1 MIEIW
6 VILFVV
12 WLVVTCVGHLSWVI
26 VEAVFKAFVPPASK
40 APESRSGTPPK
51 QDDYETTKRLINRC
65 LSSGHLTPQRADEVF
80 LALQKIRYR
89 QGVADSESSQVDHPV
104 RSGSMVHVASQASK
118 VHPAPGV
125 KPSALK
131 RESIDES
138 RAPSRSEPSSLGTE
152 ELAVSAQSLSQ
163 DLDIADAEL
172 VSRPIGKQ
180 NEKVSLAT
188 TNAFEAPSE
197 PGFSDPKS
205 SDRVS
210 DLQSKGAPS
219 SSLAKVIQSFLS
231 AHNIRWGEIVAGIL
245 IVVCSIGLVRT
256 LWQPIVS
263 THPLIP
269 SLIFLVANIAI
280 GSAGLYTLKRWK
292 LRHTSRAVLIISV
305 LLIPLSVLA
314 GIAAVGRGDSL
325 VASADPVTLLFIFA
339 AFVFYSR
346 LAYLCISAVTHRA
359 YSWLVTFV
367 FIVPISVMPFTRAA
381 VELLGPSAGWL
392 LGIAALS
399 VQVVTSRLD
408 RMKGKSSAGLGSSL
422 SRLRLLSL
430 GFGLYAFVIATAYF
444 VLCLKEAGVD
454 QYLALAVSTIPAFI
468 SFGTSSFELKKRA
481 SVATHSLVG
490 YIGIFLLATPAFI
503 IAVPAATSVGWIWAW
518 AAVLTAS
525 ILWVSYRSCQPHWS
539 ALVAIPTALS
549 AIISIKVHGAISGI
563 PPATLWSG
571 ALSGETLL
579 ILLSTTVLVGLW
591 SLVERNRERKK
602 WIVLSLLVWA
612 GATVAI
618 SGALV
623 VLPANFLGGVPL
635 WGLQVVLGTSALLS
649 AFACWSDGLPHKKL
663 VYGSTLQ
670 TILFSLSLF
679 KPASWIASAALEPF
693 IWAMLLAG
701 AFIWIVEVFWHRW
714 GTRESVQDGVDLS
727 DQRVRFLFV
736 DGIVTVCCIAC
747 LAMVGLG
754 EDLSRVVTLLFMTTL
769 LMLMA
774 SIRSLS
780 SQRLLGSQ
788 VISVLTM
795 GLFTYQGVAIEGWVE
810 AEHFSVDSWLAGNP
824 QWILIV
830 PCLFLLAIWLLIRE
844 VVSWCTM
851 RVGGRFLKDVADNSA
866 QGVERLDSSSGLW
879 DLAYLK
885 SSSGSFTFEFSLL
898 SAAIL
903 LAFTAVLSG
912 FSQSLYTLEVVTV
925 GKDVLGYVGC
935 DLAALAVLAFG
946 LKRYGAPSKNR
957 IECCSLSLMI
967 SAVFAAG
974 WIVSTMLDSS
984 QGRVYLLVLTTLLSA
999 LGLIVCSRMTLRER
1013 VASSWTGQK
1022 KLELSCAVVV
1032 LIVSLRLLWA
1042 DWIGPVVQGEQP
1054 LLVTMIPVAL
1064 WSLVGSLWFRYG
1076 RSTLIDTEK
1085 NVLSLASLVVT
1096 TIIVPTLIAPLT
1108 TFEFVQFAGFACLM
1122 WALTFLRSG
1131 HMIQNEKP
1139 SGVLKFALGF
1149 GLLIGGLTS
1158 VMTTLCVFVIV
1169 PYFTASFGGFLVS
1182 LTASIVLVTKLGGSY
1197 LAAGKPLRG
1206 FLVASWPIS
1215 VSLLAGQIAWVFF
1228 LLFNLNAAE
1237 TRVCVGLIWVA
1248 TSLVTLYRE
1257 RMGQR
1262 LISRAHIVGV
1272 GVVTPV
1278 IALGIYPTEKI
1289 FAFVAL
1295 IALLI
1300 TGMLV
1305 QKMSHSVQKITLKGF
1320 SGVSYSQM
1328 IVVRCIGWWVLLAG
1342 SLLLKSL
1349 LLGFLPAASAFDL
1362 FPIWSVAWLMI
1373 WVAKNWVLKET
1384 SESSGGMIIVHPFLG
1399 VIVVLCCLSTMD
1411 LVWAVSHGAINLT
1424 AGSSGIPSLHT
1435 LKWVAFSIVPCM
1447 VMVRPS
1453 KPHAWFLGFY
1463 QVSVSVAYVALI
1475 IASQWAPALM
1485 SRLVIAGL
1493 AIALLNALL
1502 SHWSASLARVICR
1515 VRGLSVDAQGACC
1528 IAHYAIIVLTTLG
1541 NMIGVVL
1548 MIADGVGTSTI
1559 HLMVASVA
1567 IGGWGIA
1574 QCAAAMNQQK
1584 MRKLAVATMLSA
1596 IALWAGAD
1604 IQIDLTSILQ
1614 VVMRWIVVSV
1624 ILLPAMVWVLPS
1636 LLGNRIWRNWAEASR
1651 WGIAAVGLS
1660 TAFAIGA
1667 MLGLEVVTRTS
1678 VGVMEIPSIQI
1689 LLVGCVLVLLTLVLA
1704 AIAVF
1709 SGPKFSLQ
1717 QRLGLSDSNR
1727 GFVIYGAE
1735 LLSGC
1740 VWLHLYLCRPDWLY
1754 IELRD
1759 SWCFFVMAIAFV
1771 SVGVTEF
1778 ARRFG
1783 DDVLL
1788 KVFRRTA
1795 FLLPLIPILG
1805 FWLQYA
1811 VWFEPLLKAGSVIRY
1826 DVLLLIGAI
1835 YYGLVSQLW
1844 NHASS
1849 RLVSIA
1855 LGNAAW
1861 WFMLTQTP
1869 GWSFLEHPQLW
1880 LIPPAFCILFAVN
1893 HYRDRLGKP
1902 MVSAIRYASMLAIY
1916 LSSTADMLIQ
1926 EIGVSLMGPIVLIL
1940 LSLAGMLAGV
1950 ILRVR
1955 AFLFL
1960 GASFVLLGTT
1970 SMVWHANRSLGSS
1983 WPWWVFG
1990 ITTGVLLLVGL
2001 SLLEKYKSKLREY
2014 SSRLSRWDA

>member
-26 VEAVFKAFVPPASK
+26 VEAVFKAFLPPASK
-40 APESRSGTPPK
+40 ASEPRSVTPPK
-51 QDDYETTKRLINRC
+51 QDDYEATKRLINRC
-65 LSSGHLTPQRADEVF
+65 LSSGHLTQQRADEVF

-89 QGVADSESSQVDHPV
+89 QGIADSSPGRVDHQA
-104 RSGSMVHVASQASK
+104 RSGNLLHDASQTQK
-118 VHPAPGV
+118 VQ
-125 KPSALK
+125 PSADVK
-131 RESIDES
+131 QPAARRESIGES
-138 RAPSRSEPSSLGTE
+138 PSLGRTEPSSHVTKKPV
-152 ELAVSAQSLSQ
+152 VSAQGSSQ
-163 DLDIADAEL
+163 DFDVADAVL

-180 NEKVSLAT
+180 KGKVLRAT
-188 TNAFEAPSE
+188 TNAFEGPSDR
-197 PGFSDPKS
+197 GFSDRKS

-210 DLQSKGAPS
+210 ELQSKGASS

-231 AHNIRWGEIVAGIL
+231 THNIRWGEIVAGIL

-256 LWQPIVS
+256 LWRPIVS

-314 GIAAVGRGDSL
+314 GIAAVGREDSL
-325 VASADPVTLLFIFA
+325 VASADPATFLFIA
-339 AFVFYSR
+339 AASVFYSR

-359 YSWLVTFV
+359 YSWFVTFV

-381 VELLGPSAGWL
+381 VEWLGPSAGWL

-399 VQVVTSRLD
+399 VQVVISRLD
-408 RMKGKSSAGLGSSL
+408 RMKGKLSTRLGSPL
-422 SRLRLLSL
+422 SRMRLLSL
-430 GFGLYAFVIATAYF
+430 GFGLYAFATATAYF
-444 VLCLKEAGVD
+444 VLSLREAGVED
-454 QYLALAVSTIPAFI
+454 YLALAVSTIPAFI
-468 SFGTSSFELKKRA
+468 SFGASAFDLKKRA

-490 YIGIFLLATPAFI
+490 YIGIFLLTTPAFM
-503 IAVPAATSVGWIWAW
+503 IAVPAAITVGWIWVW
-518 AAVLTAS
+518 ASVLTAS

-539 ALVAIPTALS
+539 ALVAIPITLS
-549 AIISIKVHGAISGI
+549 AVISIKLHGAFSGI
-563 PPATLWSG
+563 ASSTLWSG
-571 ALSGETLL
+571 VLSGETLL

-591 SLVERNRERKK
+591 SLAESNRERKK

-612 GATVAI
+612 GATVVI

-623 VLPANFLGGVPL
+623 VVPANFLGRIPL
-635 WGLQVVLGTSALLS
+635 WGLQVVLGASVILS
-649 AFACWSDGLPHKKL
+649 TLACWSDGFPLKKL
-663 VYGSTLQ
+663 VYGSAIQ

-679 KPASWIASAALEPF
+679 KPVSWIDSAAFEPF
-693 IWAMLLAG
+693 TWAMLLAG
-701 AFIWIVEVFWHRW
+701 AFLWLVEILWHRW
-714 GTRESVQDGVDLS
+714 GTREAVLAGGVDPS
-727 DQRVRFLFV
+727 GQKVRFLFI
-736 DGIVTVCCIAC
+736 DGIVTACCFTC

-754 EDLSRVVTLLFMTTL
+754 EDLNRVVTLLFMTAL

-795 GLFTYQGVAIEGWVE
+795 GLFTYQGVAVEGWVA
-810 AEHFSVDSWLAGNP
+810 AEHFSIDSWLAGNP

-830 PCLFLLAIWLLIRE
+830 PCLSLLAIWLLIRE
-844 VVSWCTM
+844 VVSWCTK
-851 RVGGRFLKDVADNSA
+851 RLEVRFLTHVADVST
-866 QGVERLDSSSGLW
+866 QRFDRLDSSGHW
-879 DLAYLK
+879 DLANVK
-885 SSSGSFTFEFSLL
+885 SSNETLAFEFSLL

-912 FSQSLYTLEVVTV
+912 LAQSLYTLQVVTV

-935 DLAALAVLAFG
+935 DLAALSVAAFG
-946 LKRYGAPSKNR
+946 FRRYCDSSKTRN
-957 IECCSLSLMI
+957 EFLPLSLLI
-967 SAVFAAG
+967 SASFVAC
-974 WIVSTMLDSS
+974 WIASTLLDLS
-984 QGRVYLLVLTTLLSA
+984 QGRIYLLVLTTLLSA
-999 LGLIVCSRMTLRER
+999 LSLIVCSWARLQER
-1013 VASSWTGQK
+1013 VLSSWAGRK
-1022 KLELSCAVVV
+1022 RLEHTCVAVV
-1032 LIVSLRLLWA
+1032 LIVSLRFLWA
-1042 DWIGPVVQGEQP
+1042 DWIEPVVHGEQP

-1076 RSTLIDTEK
+1076 RSTLTDRVK

-1096 TIIVPTLIAPLT
+1096 TIIVPTLIAPLMN
-1108 TFEFVQFAGFACLM
+1108 FEFVQFAGFACLM
-1122 WALTFLRSG
+1122 WTLTFLRSG
-1131 HMIQNEKP
+1131 HMIQNENP
-1139 SGVLKFALGF
+1139 SGVVKFALGF
-1149 GLLIGGLTS
+1149 GLVIGGLTS
-1158 VMTTLCVFVIV
+1158 MLTTLCVFVIV

-1182 LTASIVLVTKLGGSY
+1182 LAASIVLVTKLGGSY
-1197 LAAGKPLRG
+1197 LGTGRLLRG

-1215 VSLLAGQIAWVFF
+1215 VSLLAGQIAWIFF
-1228 LLFNLNAAE
+1228 LLFNLTDAE
-1237 TRVCVGLIWVA
+1237 TRICVGLIWVA
-1248 TSLVTLYRE
+1248 TSFVALYQE
-1257 RMGQR
+1257 RLGQR
-1262 LISRAHIVGV
+1262 IISQAHVVGV
-1272 GVVTPV
+1272 GVLTPM
-1278 IALGIYPTEKI
+1278 IALGLYPAEKI
-1289 FAFVAL
+1289 FGFVAL
-1295 IALLI
+1295 VSLLVS
-1300 TGMLV
+1300 GMLV
-1305 QKMSHSVQKITLKGF
+1305 RKISHSVRAITLDGF
-1320 SGVSYSQM
+1320 SGAGYSQM

-1349 LLGFLPAASAFDL
+1349 LLAFWPVASAFEL

-1373 WVAKNWVLKET
+1373 WTVKDWALQKT
-1384 SESSGGMIIVHPFLG
+1384 SDRSDAMFIVHPFLG
-1399 VIVVLCCLSTMD
+1399 VIVILCCLATID
-1411 LVWAVSHGAINLT
+1411 LFWAISDGVINLT
-1424 AGSSGIPSLHT
+1424 TGSPGIPFLHT
-1435 LKWVAFSIVPCM
+1435 LKWVAFGVVPCM
-1447 VMVRPS
+1447 VIVRPS
-1453 KPHAWFLGFY
+1453 KPLAWFLGLY
-1463 QVSVSVAYVALI
+1463 QVSVLIAY
-1475 IASQWAPALM
+1475 IAQLVGSNWEPSLM

-1493 AIALLNALL
+1493 SIALLNALL
-1502 SHWSASLARVICR
+1502 SHWSASLSRTICR
-1515 VRGLSVDAQGACC
+1515 VRNLSVDAQGASC
-1528 IAHYAIIVLTTLG
+1528 IAHYSIIVLTTVG
-1541 NMIGVVL
+1541 NLIGVVL
-1548 MIADGVGTSTI
+1548 MIAQGVGTNTI
-1559 HLMVASVA
+1559 HLMVTSVA

-1584 MRKLAVATMLSA
+1584 MRKLAIATMLLA
-1596 IALWAGAD
+1596 VALWAGAD
-1604 IQIDLTSILQ
+1604 IQIDLISILR
-1614 VVMRWIVVSV
+1614 VVMRWVVVSV
-1624 ILLPAMVWVLPS
+1624 ILIPAMIWFLPS
-1636 LLGNRIWRNWAEASR
+1636 LLGNRIWRNWEAASR
-1651 WGIAAVGLS
+1651 WGLAAVGLS

-1667 MLGLEVVTRTS
+1667 MLGLEMVNRTS
-1678 VGVMEIPSIQI
+1678 FGVMEIPSIQI
-1689 LLVGCVLVLLTLVLA
+1689 LLVGCVLSILTLVLA
-1704 AIAVF
+1704 AIAVL
-1709 SGPKFSLQ
+1709 SGPTFSLQ
-1717 QRLGLSDSNR
+1717 QPLGLSDANR

-1735 LLSGC
+1735 LLGGC

-1778 ARRFG
+1778 ARRVG

-1811 VWFEPLLKAGSVIRY
+1811 DWFEPLLKAGSAIRY

-1844 NHASS
+1844 KHAWS

-1869 GWSFLEHPQLW
+1869 SWSFLKHPQLW

-1893 HYRDRLGKP
+1893 HYRDRLGKQ

-1990 ITTGVLLLVGL
+1990 ITTGVLLLIGL
-2001 SLLEKYKSKLREY
+2001 SVLEKYKSKLREY
-2014 SSRLSRWDA
+2014 ASHLSRWDG